1 MSVNHI
7 SLSGLMAAKAAMDA
21 TAQNVANVNTPGYSR
36 QEVVLGALNDGGPSQ
51 SRAGTGVE
59 VSGVRRF
66 SSMFA
71 NAQLWLSES
80 KLSYADTLS
89 SAFHNV
95 EDLIGESVRTV
106 ATAMDDFFGGLYD
119 ASVEPQSIAL
129 RQQVIAQAEATALE
143 FNALSSSIDRQSLAI
158 KNQFEGDIE
167 LLNNQLQQI
176 AELNLKIERLIGQEA
191 NPSAAQD
198 QRDILIKDVS
208 QLIEVRVEE
217 LDRGSINLS
226 LIAGEPLVVG
236 GTASILE
243 FVPNV
248 AQPDALPVVITFANT
263 PFEIQ
268 NNVGGSLGAQQTF
281 REERLTEYSLL
292 LDEMATHLHDAVNT
306 QLQLGQDLDGATG
319 AAVVPL
325 FNITDAANAALTIET
340 NPITPRELAFSA
352 VATAPDPLTPGNG
365 ENLLALVDIR
375 DQSFAFTSMGN
386 VTLSGAYDGLLSNV
400 AILTRQSNNDA
411 EANRIVHSQA
421 VASRDSISA
430 VSSDEEAANLMAF
443 SNAYQANMK
452 VMSVMD
458 QLFEE
463 LMHSL

>member
-1 MSVNHI
+1 MSVNNI

-36 QEVVLGALNDGGPSQ
+36 QEVVLGSLNDGGPSQ

-59 VSGVRRF
+59 ISGVRRF
-66 SSMFA
+66 ASMFA

-167 LLNNQLQQI
+167 LLNNQLEQI
-176 AELNLKIERLIGQEA
+176 AELNIKIERLIGQEA

-236 GTASILE
+236 GTASVVE
-243 FVPNV
+243 FVPNIT
-248 AQPDALPVVITFANT
+248 QPDALPVVITFANT

-306 QLQLGQDLDGATG
+306 QLQLGQDLNGATG

-325 FNITDAANAALTIET
+325 FDITDVTNAALTLEVADI
-340 NPITPRELAFSA
+340 NPRELAFSA
-352 VATAPDPLTPGNG
+352 VADDGDPMTIDPLTPGNG

-375 DQSFAFTSMGN
+375 DQNFAFTNMGT
-386 VTLSGAYDGLLSNV
+386 VTLSSAYDGLLSNV
-400 AILTRQSNNDA
+400 AILTRQANNDSD
-411 EANRIVHSQA
+411 ANRIVHSQA

-430 VSSDEEAANLMAF
+430 VNSD
-443 SNAYQANMK
+443 
-452 VMSVMD
+452 
-458 QLFEE
+458 
-463 LMHSL
+463 